1 MNRLRRL
8 RLALVSTAALA
19 MVLAGWYGWWL
30 LAGAQL
36 RHVIEDWSAA
46 ERGRGGTLAIGALEI
61 GGFPLSIRAEARE
74 VAVARADGGG
84 WRTPELVAEA
94 PLWWPMALSLRLT
107 GRQEI
112 HLPDGRDASATGGD
126 GRVVLGGASGITA
139 ASLTLAGVAVLP
151 AGPAIDRLTLSATL
165 PARVPAN
172 GSETGLGVSLE
183 AAGYHL
189 SSADAAGQPLG
200 PVIQRLAL
208 DARIQGAPPALE
220 SRSLTAWSQSGGSL
234 IIDGAEVRWGPVT
247 ISTTGALELDR
258 ALQPAGTL
266 NSEIAGFGEAVD
278 ALVTSGWIRAKDAH
292 TVKAVLT
299 GLSPRVVNGGK
310 PAIKLPVSL
319 HDRFVHLGPFRL
331 IPLPQMVWEGGQRIP
346 NQTTE
351 APPAIRQ

>member
-1 MNRLRRL
+1 MNKFRRS
-8 RLALVSTAALA
+8 RLALIATAAVTL
-19 MVLAGWYGWWL
+19 VLAGWYGWWV

-36 RHVIEDWSAA
+36 RHAIDDWSAA
-46 ERGRGGTLAIGALEI
+46 ERGRGGSLAIGALELS
-61 GGFPLSIRAEARE
+61 GFPLSIRAEARE

-94 PLWWPMALSLRLT
+94 PLWWPVALSLRLT

-112 HLPDGRDASATGGD
+112 HLPDGQDVTASGGD

-151 AGPAIDRLTLSATL
+151 AGPAFDRLTLSATL
-165 PARVPAN
+165 PSRVPAN

-189 SSADAAGQPLG
+189 TAADAAGQPLG

-208 DARIQGAPPALE
+208 AARVQGAPPALE

-234 IIDGAEVRWGPVT
+234 LIDSAQVRWGAVT
-247 ISTTGALELDR
+247 VDTNGALELDR

-266 NSEIAGFGEAVD
+266 NTEISGFGEAVD
-278 ALVTSGWIRAKDAH
+278 ALVAGGWIRAKDAH
-292 TVKAVLT
+292 TVNSVLT
-299 GLSPRVVNGGK
+299 GLSPRAGSGGK
-310 PAIKLPVSL
+310 QAIKLPVSL

-331 IPLPQMVWEGGQRIP
+331 IPLPQLVWQGGQRMP